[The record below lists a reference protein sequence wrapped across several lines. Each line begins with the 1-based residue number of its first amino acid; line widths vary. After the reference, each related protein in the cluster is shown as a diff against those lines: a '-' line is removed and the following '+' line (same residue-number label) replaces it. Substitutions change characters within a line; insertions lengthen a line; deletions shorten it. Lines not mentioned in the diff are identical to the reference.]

1 MNRVSAGLLSLRNAL
16 DFPLRRL
23 FRWHRPGYRL
33 PGRSSDDL
41 YADLPA
47 GERQAAETLAGRLR
61 RQYQLDPALQDSSAH
76 NFRENLFYLH
86 LLEQALE
93 RSGAALPAEIQAADI
108 GPSHWFYVQ
117 ALYRALQWFGGREA
131 ARQVTVR
138 GFETDPYRVYADLYA
153 RRDHALAHMRANPDL
168 QYIPTGFTRQPG
180 RFDCVTLFFP
190 FVFLPDHLRWGLP
203 PAVFQPA
210 ALLRDAWE
218 SLRPGGILLIAN
230 QGEAEHR
237 AHAQALR
244 DLGIPTRAGF
254 LMQSPLFH
262 YDLERYILVAYH
274 EP

>member
-1 MNRVSAGLLSLRNAL
+1 MNRVYAGLLGLRNAL

-41 YADLPA
+41 YGSLPA
-47 GERQAAETLAGRLR
+47 GERQAAETLAHRLR
-61 RQYQLDPALQDSSAH
+61 REYRLDPVLQNSSAH

-86 LLEQALE
+86 MIEQAME
-93 RSGAALPAEIQAADI
+93 RSGALLPAQVQAADI

-117 ALYRALQWFGGREA
+117 ALYRALQWSGGRET

-138 GFETDPYRVYADLYA
+138 GFETDPYRVYGDLFA

-168 QYIPTGFTRQPG
+168 QYVPAGFTRQPG
-180 RFDCVTLFFP
+180 GFDCVTLFFP
-190 FVFLPDHLRWGLP
+190 FVFLRDHLRWGLP
-203 PAVFQPA
+203 QAAFQPA

-230 QGEAEHR
+230 QGQAEHR
-237 AHAQALR
+237 AQTQALR
-244 DLGIPTRAGF
+244 EAGIPIGAAF
-254 LMQSPLFH
+254 QMQSPLFH
-262 YDLERYILVAYH
+262 YDLERYILVAIH